1 MVGKTAFYLVV
12 SLFVIFCIGSV
23 GAEPDLIVI
32 SSDKSDTGII
42 ANQHDT
48 ATITV
53 ILSSGS
59 IPVGNVQVNFTV
71 VNPSMGTL
79 NPITAFTDE
88 NGRASTI
95 FTTGVESGIAEIR
108 ADSGSLINTTPQLI
122 IAPVPDDTSFIKSP
136 VEWLIANGSDSAT
149 ITVYAF
155 NSSPSF
161 SNYPLPGLQ
170 VDFGVNNTIFG
181 GFDPVT
187 AITDSNG
194 IARSTFTTKT
204 KSGTALFYGN
214 ITYNVSNVQHLVP
227 IEQKI
232 DHDIPH
238 HISEYN
244 YSYRADAGEI
254 VPLSFKFSDTWGN
267 PVDNRRIAE
276 EVNLTV
282 SSYSS
287 LPEGAGFV
295 NGSDYVRSR
304 IVPVDAEGYVR
315 IDLKT
320 DQVPGD
326 NTVTIHPMIYDSSGY
341 QTINTKSLTIL
352 GIPGKPV
359 RIEANFIPPD
369 FRLPADGSSV
379 FKIVY
384 TLWDKYD
391 NCVHNRSV
399 MVETSIP
406 GEGKIVGTNPQGE
419 IWLEYGPKWSIG
431 KIDITA
437 TALDNA
443 SVTHTQ
449 QVFFVPQ
456 EPADVL
462 FTVSPQTMPS
472 REVPNRDSTWL
483 IATVVDENGNP
494 VSESVE
500 VTFGFSGVTYE
511 KQVTS
516 DPEIPVPTAMT
527 DEYGIAMVE
536 FLPGEFDASN
546 QTPATGRCDVSASWG
561 GVTRTVPVVWKN
573 YPYLSVE
580 ANASANL
587 VQVNDTIDIMVLLK
601 GDGYKLQPPP
611 IDVILCT
618 DRSGSMLYDNPDR
631 MHSVREAAKVFV
643 DEFSASRDRIGIVT
657 FGRNGYIRRPGY
669 NSGIPESEIHNVYD
683 PYSGT
688 YDGYATYDRVLTND
702 FIDVKTKLDRI
713 LPDHG
718 TPMREAVRLS
728 ISTLTKNGR
737 ANALKAVVLLS
748 DGDYNWYGDP
758 LARGTGSSGS
768 PTDYTDLTTNYCTFD
783 DLGSWSARYGHTSVV
798 MPDGSIVLM
807 GGNDGSRKN
816 DVWRSTDNGATW
828 TRMTSSAGWSAR
840 QYHTSV
846 VMPDGSIVLMG
857 GNDGSRKNDV
867 WRSTD
872 NGATWTR
879 MTSSAGWSARQYHT
893 SVVMPDGSIVL
904 MGGNDG
910 SRKNDVWRSTDNGA
924 TWTRMTSSAG
934 WSARQYHT
942 SVVMPDGS
950 IVLMGGNDGSR
961 KNDVW
966 RSTDNGATWTRMTS
980 SAGWSA
986 RQYHT
991 SVVMP
996 DGSIVLM
1003 GGNDG
1008 SRKNDVWR
1016 STDNGATWTRM
1027 TSSAGW
1033 SARQYHTSVVMPDGS
1048 IVLMGGND
1056 GRRKNDVWRST
1067 DNGKTWTQ
1075 VIIISTGQSSNQN
1088 MSVYANN
1095 NNIKIYSIAF
1105 ADDMTEGGKQTLQTL
1120 ALGTGGK
1127 YYEASATDIE
1137 DIYRA
1142 IAGDLKIEAG
1152 VNTSMDLDYQKIIV
1166 NYTTE
1171 EVNDPLNPIF
1181 EYNYSYG
1188 NSTWINS
1195 YFTDNTPIDIP
1206 GLPWNF
1212 DNTSEWTDTRKLSF
1226 SLGTVHLHQVWE
1238 IRYRLIARQEGFFNL
1253 FGPQSSV
1260 TFEDADEPLTLPDLI
1275 LKVNPELSDTPI
1287 KNVELYYI
1295 QTEQNRSAD
1304 NSAFYVTFDLSHEYT
1319 GKNNLSEKYYIVT
1332 SDQQRHY
1339 LGYTNLTPNQTREQR
1354 QYTILSRRLPL
1365 GSIALEL
1372 ILTEYDKP
1380 DPLQAR
1386 GEIIVFLELENPDL
1400 SKRPWYFLLT

>member
-1 MVGKTAFYLVV
+1 MMVGKTAFYLVV

-807 GGNDGSRKN
+807 GGYDGSNKR
-816 DVWRSTDNGATW
+816 DVWRSTDNGE
-828 TRMTSSAGWSAR
+828 
-840 QYHTSV
+840 
-846 VMPDGSIVLMG
+846 
-857 GNDGSRKNDV
+857 
-867 WRSTD
+867 
-872 NGATWTR
+872 
-879 MTSSAGWSARQYHT
+879 
-893 SVVMPDGSIVL
+893 
-904 MGGNDG
+904 
-910 SRKNDVWRSTDNGA
+910 
-924 TWTRMTSSAG
+924 
-934 WSARQYHT
+934 
-942 SVVMPDGS
+942 
-950 IVLMGGNDGSR
+950 
-961 KNDVW
+961 
-966 RSTDNGATWTRMTS
+966 TWTRMTS

>member
-1 MVGKTAFYLVV
+1 MMVGKTAFYLVV

-688 YDGYATYDRVLTND
+688 YDGYATYDRFLTND

-816 DVWRSTDNGATW
+816 DVWRSTDNGETWTRMISSADWSARYGHTSVVMPDGSIVLMGGYDGSNKRDVWRSTDNGETW

-857 GNDGSRKNDV
+857 GYDGSNKR
-867 WRSTD
+867 
-872 NGATWTR
+872 
-879 MTSSAGWSARQYHT
+879 
-893 SVVMPDGSIVL
+893 
-904 MGGNDG
+904 
-910 SRKNDVWRSTDNGA
+910 
-924 TWTRMTSSAG
+924 
-934 WSARQYHT
+934 
-942 SVVMPDGS
+942 
-950 IVLMGGNDGSR
+950 
-961 KNDVW
+961 
-966 RSTDNGATWTRMTS
+966 
-980 SAGWSA
+980 
-986 RQYHT
+986 
-991 SVVMP
+991 
-996 DGSIVLM
+996 
-1003 GGNDG
+1003 
-1008 SRKNDVWR
+1008 DVWR

>member
-1 MVGKTAFYLVV
+1 MMVGKTAFYLVV

-816 DVWRSTDNGATW
+816 DVWRSTDNGETW
-828 TRMTSSAGWSAR
+828 TRMISSADWSAR
-840 QYHTSV
+840 YGHTSV

-857 GNDGSRKNDV
+857 GYDGSNKRDV

-872 NGATWTR
+872 NGE
-879 MTSSAGWSARQYHT
+879 
-893 SVVMPDGSIVL
+893 
-904 MGGNDG
+904 
-910 SRKNDVWRSTDNGA
+910 
-924 TWTRMTSSAG
+924 
-934 WSARQYHT
+934 
-942 SVVMPDGS
+942 
-950 IVLMGGNDGSR
+950 
-961 KNDVW
+961 
-966 RSTDNGATWTRMTS
+966 TWTRMTS